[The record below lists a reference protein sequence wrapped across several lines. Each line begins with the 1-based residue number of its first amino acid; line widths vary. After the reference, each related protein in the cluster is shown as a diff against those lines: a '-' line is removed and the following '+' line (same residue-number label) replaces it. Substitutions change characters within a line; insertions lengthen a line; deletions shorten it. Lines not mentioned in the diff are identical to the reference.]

1 MDPQFDGVIYQ
12 THPEELHRRM
22 KFDYPPYAV
31 IDVRPAK
38 AWKEGSVPG
47 ALHVVLEDL
56 ESSLPEGTDERTE
69 LIVFGEDH
77 EDPVRRAVTLRL
89 RELGAQRVVEM
100 PGGFREWNLRGFATE
115 PPR

>member
-12 THPEELHRRM
+12 THAEELHRRM

-31 IDVRPAK
+31 IDVRSDE

-47 ALHVVLEDL
+47 ALHVDLDSL
-56 ESSLPEGTDERTE
+56 ESSLPEGTEPTTE
-69 LIVFGEDH
+69 LFVFGEDH
-77 EDPVRRAVTLRL
+77 TDPARRAVTLRL
-89 RELGAQRVVEM
+89 RELGALRVVEM
-100 PGGFREWNLRGFATE
+100 PGGFREWRLRGFEAE